1 MPNASVTRA
10 PVKNKV
16 RLYNHHHEG
25 AAHSESLHGTP
36 RASFKQRL
44 AAFWI
49 DFTLA
54 GLSYYPAK
62 WLVHFL
68 LFRDAQLNTN
78 ILRTTHI
85 DIDIHLGTLDHTM
98 WFFWMLAYYTFS
110 IWITN
115 GVTIGKHL
123 LGIRVVSL
131 LQPRITLW
139 QATER
144 ALGYGASLL
153 EAGFGFIQYFIHS
166 NRCCVHDRIAETIVV
181 RDTPA
186 VQEEAVVSPPPL
198 HTTGVEEIPPQ
209 D

>member
-1 MPNASVTRA
+1 MPNATADRA
-10 PVKNKV
+10 PANKKE
-16 RLYNHHHEG
+16 RLYNYHHEG

-36 RASFKQRL
+36 LASFKQRL

-54 GLSYYPAK
+54 ALSFYPAK

-68 LFRDAQLNTN
+68 LFHDMPLDTN
-78 ILRTTHI
+78 VLHTSHL
-85 DIDIHLGTLDHTM
+85 DINIHLGTLDHTM
-98 WFFWMLAYYTFS
+98 WFFWMLAYYSFV

-131 LQPRITLW
+131 IQPRITLW

-144 ALGYGASLL
+144 ALGYGASAL

-181 RDTPA
+181 RDVAASAAEVVVTH
-186 VQEEAVVSPPPL
+186 EAMPTPPL
-198 HTTGVEEIPPQ
+198 EEVPQ
-209 D
+209 QD

>member
-1 MPNASVTRA
+1 MPNASAIQT
-10 PVKNKV
+10 PDKSPDKNKV
-16 RLYNHHHEG
+16 RLYNHHREG
-25 AAHSESLHGTP
+25 AAHSVSLHGTP
-36 RASFKQRL
+36 LASFKQRVL
-44 AAFWI
+44 AFGI
-49 DFTLA
+49 DFVLA
-54 GLSYYPAK
+54 GLSYYPVK

-68 LFRDAQLNTN
+68 LFHDAHFDTS
-78 ILRTTHI
+78 ILHSAHL

-98 WFFWMLAYYTFS
+98 WFFWMLGYYSIS

-123 LGIRVVSL
+123 MGIRVVSL
-131 LQPRITLW
+131 LQSRITLW

-181 RDTPA
+181 RDER
-186 VQEEAVVSPPPL
+186 VKEEKIVA
-198 HTTGVEEIPPQ
+198 IK
-209 D
+209 